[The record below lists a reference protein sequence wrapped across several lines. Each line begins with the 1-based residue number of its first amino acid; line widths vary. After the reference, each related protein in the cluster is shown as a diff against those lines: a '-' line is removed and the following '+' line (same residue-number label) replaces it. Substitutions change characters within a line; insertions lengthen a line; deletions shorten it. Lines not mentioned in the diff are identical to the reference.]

1 MRIERTLT
9 AFLAAVALCLPS
21 MGGAQAPAKPETS
34 KSDAKGRAA
43 R

>member
-1 MRIERTLT
+1 MQRTLT
-9 AFLAAVALCLPS
+9 AFVAAAALALAS
-21 MGGAQAPAKPETS
+21 MAGAQAPAKPETS